1 MGAECLKTDMSR
13 CLPRQAAGG
22 LATIGSMPRFF
33 RRLASILR
41 VLCLAAAMPVMVGTV
56 QAAPAVK
63 TSPPGAP
70 PRLAPST
77 APTSSV
83 PSVLPGDPDLQRIVD
98 DRVIAFRDTV
108 GLIVGVIEP
117 AGRRLFVRGPA
128 QAGNDD
134 PVDGDTIYEIG
145 GISKVFTALLLA
157 DMARRGEV
165 SLNDPVSKYLPPD
178 PKMPMHGGKPM
189 TLLDIASHTSGL
201 PRMPS
206 NVAPVD
212 LNNPNADMN
221 TDQLL
226 KSVGAYELTRD
237 PGSGYE
243 YSNAGFDLL
252 ALALAAAG
260 HTDYET
266 LLKARI
272 LGPLHMTSTH
282 ITPSA
287 DEKDHQSAGYDMHL
301 SPVPRSRVPK
311 LLGAEGMRSTA
322 NDLLNFLAANI
333 GLTNTPLAPAMA
345 DMLKVQRPT
354 QYEELKTAL
363 GWHVAKL
370 HDLDIVWEN
379 GRTEGYRAFI
389 GYVPK
394 LRTGVVVLSNAA
406 NAIDDIGVH
415 ILDKDTPLR
424 ALRREAPIE
433 PSKFDNYIGRY
444 LVNETFSLVVTRDGN
459 RLYIQGTGELRAEL
473 FAEGDD
479 RFFLRDINAEIKFE
493 TDAGG
498 RARSMAITQD
508 GKTVPAFLAQ

>member
-1 MGAECLKTDMSR
+1 MLRSSLR
-13 CLPRQAAGG
+13 PV
-22 LATIGSMPRFF
+22 
-33 RRLASILR
+33 SILR
-41 VLCLAAAMPVMVGTV
+41 THGLASALLLVAAFA
-56 QAAPAVK
+56 QAAAPAK
-63 TSPPGAP
+63 APPGAP

-77 APTSSV
+77 APAPAA
-83 PSVLPGDPDLQRIVD
+83 PSILPGDAELQRIVD
-98 DRVIAFRDTV
+98 DRVIAYRDSV
-108 GLIVGVIEP
+108 GLIVGVVEP
-117 AGRRLFVRGPA
+117 AGRRIFARGPA
-128 QAGNDD
+128 QVGNDD
-134 PVDGDTIYEIG
+134 QVDGETIYEIG

-157 DMARRGEV
+157 DMAHRGEV
-165 SLNDPVSKYLPPD
+165 SLNDPVTKYLPAD
-178 PKMPMHGGKPM
+178 AKMPIHGGKPM
-189 TLLDIASHTSGL
+189 TLLDLATHTSGL

-206 NVAPVD
+206 NVAPAD

-221 TDQLL
+221 AEQLL
-226 KSVGAYELTRD
+226 KSVAAYELTRD

-266 LLKARI
+266 LLKAHI
-272 LGPLHMTSTH
+272 LGPLHMASTH
-282 ITPSA
+282 LTPPSE
-287 DEKDHQSAGYDMHL
+287 EKDHQSSGYDMHL
-301 SPVPRSRVPK
+301 SPVPRDRVPT

-322 NDLLNFLAANI
+322 NDLLTFLAANI
-333 GLTNTPLAPAMA
+333 GLTATPLATAMA

-354 QYEELKTAL
+354 QFEPLNVAM

-389 GYVPK
+389 GFVPK

-415 ILDKDTPLR
+415 ILDKDTPLHT
-424 ALRREAPIE
+424 LRREAPIE
-433 PSKFDNYIGRY
+433 PAKFDNYVGRY
-444 LVNETFSLVVTRDGN
+444 LVSETFSLIVTRDGN
-459 RLYIQGTGELRAEL
+459 RLYIQGTGEPRAEL

-479 RFFLRDINAEIKFE
+479 RFFLRDINAEIKFD
-493 TDAGG
+493 TDSSG

-508 GKTVPAFLAQ
+508 GKTVPAFLVQ